1 MTEEAADKAMNALK
15 HNRILEENIFILKDN
30 PPDESATDP
39 YGNIMVHAPYIG
51 WRCIH
56 IKDLK
61 DHIDIY
67 LCDYWTWTP
76 PLPPPISNHD

>member
-1 MTEEAADKAMNALK
+1 MTEEADAAMDALK
-15 HNRILEENIFILKDN
+15 TNRVLEENIFILKET
-30 PPDESATDP
+30 PPDPEKDTDP
-39 YGNIMVHAPYIG
+39 YGNIMVHAPYRG

-67 LCDYWTWTP
+67 LCDYWSYTP